1 MRVLQQVT
9 RKASIEH
16 SESRVQLS
24 MDDFEE
30 GADAPCEVQSFTED
44 ANTMKNIGMDE
55 VSPEGLT
62 YHVNTMELE
71 VER

>member
-1 MRVLQQVT
+1 MGW
-9 RKASIEH
+9 AGH
-16 SESRVQLS
+16 SENT
-24 MDDFEE
+24 MEDFDE
-30 GADAPCEVQSFTED
+30 GADVPCDAQPFSED

-55 VSPEGLT
+55 MTPDGLT